1 MADIA
6 KEFMIWLSWFGAA
19 AVVSLATLHLI
30 MRRVRSSRKSQ
41 EPLTGQ
47 ESSGQ
52 FSAFNRIAIVLAIIG
67 IYLGLLGPIVGN
79 VFAYL
84 KNSASAEQTASQ
96 QQTSAEPNGSG
107 QTALVPV
114 PDPISTDE

>member
-6 KEFMIWLSWFGAA
+6 KEFLVWLVWFGAA

-47 ESSGQ
+47 ETSGH
-52 FSAFNRIAIVLAIIG
+52 FSVFNRIAIVLVVIG
-67 IYLGLLGPIVGN
+67 IYVGLLGPIVGN

-84 KNSASAEQTASQ
+84 KK
-96 QQTSAEPNGSG
+96 
-107 QTALVPV
+107 
-114 PDPISTDE
+114 I